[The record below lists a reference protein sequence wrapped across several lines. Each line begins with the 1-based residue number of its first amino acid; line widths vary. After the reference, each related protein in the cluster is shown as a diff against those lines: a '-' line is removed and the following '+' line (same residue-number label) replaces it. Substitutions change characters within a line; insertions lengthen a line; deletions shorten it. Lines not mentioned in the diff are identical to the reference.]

1 MLFFLRKKE
10 KVMSSY
16 CVDVH
21 SQEPFVFVEKILPE
35 ESCGDNDLLVRIEAC
50 AINPVDGKLYQAAQ
64 QQENDSKVL
73 GYDAVGIVEAAGE
86 NVSAFKQGDRVFYAG
101 DMTRPGSFATTQLVD
116 SLLVG
121 KAPKTIDVGDI
132 AALPL
137 VSITAYESLFEKLS
151 ISTIVAEN
159 LSKSILIIGGAG
171 GVGSIAIQLAKRA
184 GLEVIVTASR
194 EESINWCQKM
204 GANQIINHHQP
215 LKAQLAKEVDYIFCA
230 ADTDSHLQNMV
241 DCIKPFG
248 EICALVSV
256 QQPTDMNVFKTKSV
270 SFHWEFMF
278 TRSLYQTEDR
288 AQQGKILAEIAQC
301 MDSGEFTSIMTK
313 QLTGLTAENLTQAM
327 RTVAEGNMCGK
338 LVISV

>member
-1 MLFFLRKKE
+1 
-10 KVMSSY
+10 MSSY
-16 CVDVH
+16 CVDAH
-21 SQEPFVFVEKILPE
+21 SQESFVFIEKILPE

-86 NVSAFKQGDRVFYAG
+86 NVSAFKHGDRVFYAG
-101 DMTRPGSFATTQLVD
+101 DMTRPGSFAATQLVD
-116 SLLVG
+116 NLLVG
-121 KAPKTIDVGDI
+121 KAPKTIDVSDI

-151 ISTIVAEN
+151 ISKIATEN

-184 GLEVIVTASR
+184 GLEVIATASR
-194 EESINWCQKM
+194 EDSINWCQKM
-204 GANQIINHHQP
+204 GANQVINHHQP
-215 LKAQLAKEVDYIFCA
+215 LKHQLAKEVDYIFCA

-248 EICALVSV
+248 EICALVSA
-256 QQPTDMNVFKTKSV
+256 QQPIDMNVFKTKSV

-288 AQQGKILAEIAQC
+288 VEQGKILAEIAEC

-338 LVISV
+338 LVITV